1 MTFPPHI
8 KETIEAGQD
17 GVMLT
22 TAYRDNKLVL
32 KKIGTYGQVRH
43 MYNQAA
49 CLLGALAMVKIT
61 RSRGKSPEWN
71 LPSANHT
78 LRDLPEIFELICR
91 DEPCTLADTI
101 GSAIRYHQWPQD
113 AASLPGMRNA
123 FKALMALGTVL
134 HSYQCLPSI
143 TVGGAAWLSLKKRVL
158 DAIAVAHYYGFCPF
172 KENEL
177 IEFLEH
183 LYEAKTIQFCHLT
196 EL

>member
-1 MTFPPHI
+1 MTLTHI
-8 KETIEAGQD
+8 KETIEAGQSAII
-17 GVMLT
+17 LAT
-22 TAYRDNKLVL
+22 TYRHPKLVL

-123 FKALMALGTVL
+123 FKALMELGTVL
-134 HSYQCLPSI
+134 HGYQFLPSI
-143 TVGGAAWLSLKKRVL
+143 TVGGASWLSLKKRVL
-158 DAIAVAHYYGFCPF
+158 DAIAVAHDYGFYPF
-172 KENEL
+172 EETKL
-177 IEFLEH
+177 IEFLEQ
-183 LYEAKTIQFCHLT
+183 LYEAKTLQVCHLT